1 MKPISS
7 IFSPILSICLVI
19 LLICCTISSCICH
32 NGQIPY
38 KLHWNKY
45 ALLSS
50 SCKSNQ
56 SARMIS
62 GSSLFS
68 CWSMKLLIYEDELSL
83 PQPSFQLCRCLKR
96 GNSVSLEGIKT
107 KCRGKLILPPA
118 DLKCV
123 HRETAQRYLFCFCS
137 SVQNLAGHPYN
148 FFYTCNGCLFQFPNI
163 LRSFRNQQGSKM

>member
-1 MKPISS
+1 MSKNTVQIIHMKSITS
-7 IFSPILSICLVI
+7 IFNPILFIC
-19 LLICCTISSCICH
+19 
-32 NGQIPY
+32 
-38 KLHWNKY
+38 WNKY
-45 ALLSS
+45 AILSS
-50 SCKSNQ
+50 SCNSYQ
-56 SARMIS
+56 YARILS
-62 GSSLFS
+62 GSSLCS
-68 CWSMKLLIYEDELSL
+68 HWSMKLLIYEDELSL

-123 HRETAQRYLFCFCS
+123 HRETVQRYLFCFCS

-163 LRSFRNQQGSKM
+163 LRSLRNQQSSKM

>member
-1 MKPISS
+1 
-7 IFSPILSICLVI
+7 
-19 LLICCTISSCICH
+19 
-32 NGQIPY
+32 
-38 KLHWNKY
+38 
-45 ALLSS
+45 
-50 SCKSNQ
+50 
-56 SARMIS
+56 
-62 GSSLFS
+62 
-68 CWSMKLLIYEDELSL
+68 MKLLIYEDELSL

-163 LRSFRNQQGSKM
+163 LRSFRNRQGSKVLCDYSSISFGQIQSTTSAQVLEVIFCNKPFVAKFQTNYRTHPRTH